1 MKRRSFVRNTV
12 AVTGVASVVLLT
24 GCVGGGDGSD
34 GNNTDEDGDEETP
47 EETDVSLTDTDF
59 EILESGGGTRG
70 DEVAVETDDDAGTL
84 MVEGSLAGR
93 NSCYTAEL
101 ESAEYDAVEDVFD
114 VNVRSFEDRA
124 DDELCNPVIT
134 EIRYRVV
141 ASFDGGT
148 PGRTR
153 VGHDGETVAEAVHDG
168 GSED

>member
-1 MKRRSFVRNTV
+1 MERRSFVGW
-12 AVTGVASVVLLT
+12 AVASLVLLT
-24 GCVGGGDGSD
+24 GCVDG
-34 GNNTDEDGDEETP
+34 GDEEDDGDDNES
-47 EETDVSLTDTDF
+47 EEPPDETGVSLTDTEF

-70 DEVAVETDDDAGTL
+70 DEVAVETDDDARTV
-84 MVEGSLAGR
+84 MVEGTLTGR

-124 DDELCNPVIT
+124 EDELCNPVIT

-148 PGRTR
+148 PGRTS